1 MNNTTLTLSAQSGS
15 VSTMLSSLLILTGCV
30 VAIMNITVLYAALQ
44 ISLFQRCAHHNLVL
58 GLTFADTCGA
68 LGLVSTGVRFLS
80 PKLSTNI
87 PLCIT
92 TVVLYEVGMFTSFG
106 QTFMICLNRYLLM
119 SKKDWNSKLFQGKC
133 RYLLY
138 ALHWATGILITTVF
152 FESESMH
159 NNRKVCN
166 VYILYGSHFEYF
178 RITYCSSCIGIVTMT
193 VIFYIKTLFA
203 IRRSFNSVFPR
214 DHEQS
219 EVTGQEISTS
229 NMEPSSVISSQSN
242 KTFLRNQEKLMKK
255 TTKIVGIILV
265 ALICLTGPM
274 LLINLVDSVSHLII
288 LATACLA
295 LLNSM
300 LNPIIYCANISV
312 LRKKVKSMFHL

>member
-1 MNNTTLTLSAQSGS
+1 MNNTTLTLSPQSAS
-15 VSTMLSSLLILTGCV
+15 VSIMLSSVLIFTGCV

-44 ISLFQRCAHHNLVL
+44 ISLFQKCAHHNLVL

-68 LGLVSTGVRFLS
+68 LGLISTGVRFLS

-138 ALHWATGILITTVF
+138 ALHWTTGIFITTVF
-152 FESESMH
+152 FESESM
-159 NNRKVCN
+159 RKNKKICN
-166 VYILYGSHFEYF
+166 VYILYGSQFEHF
-178 RITYCSSCIGIVTMT
+178 RVTYCSSCMCIVILT

-203 IRRSFNSVFPR
+203 IRRSFNGVFPR
-214 DHEQS
+214 GNEQS
-219 EVTGQEISTS
+219 VQEMSTS
-229 NMEPSSVISSQSN
+229 NIEPSSVISSQSN
-242 KTFLRNQEKLMKK
+242 KTFLRSQEKLMRK
-255 TTKIVGIILV
+255 TTKIVGIILI
-265 ALICLTGPM
+265 ALICMTGPM
-274 LLINLVDSVSHLII
+274 LVVNLVDSVSHSII

-312 LRKKVKSMFHL
+312 LREKLKAMFRLSMF